1 MKKLKKCIERIRE
14 SRNEEVTSNE
24 LTEEQLFYVNEGYR
38 LGLWSAAMAVADEM
52 DANSSNP
59 SPTYMEDEEA
69 WWREHEEGTETETEN
84 E

>member
-14 SRNEEVTSNE
+14 SRKGGVTSDE

-38 LGLWSAAMAVADEM
+38 LGLWSAAMVVADEM

-59 SPTYMEDEEA
+59 CPTYMEDEEV
-69 WWREHEEGTETETEN
+69 WWREHEEGSENETEN
-84 E
+84 C